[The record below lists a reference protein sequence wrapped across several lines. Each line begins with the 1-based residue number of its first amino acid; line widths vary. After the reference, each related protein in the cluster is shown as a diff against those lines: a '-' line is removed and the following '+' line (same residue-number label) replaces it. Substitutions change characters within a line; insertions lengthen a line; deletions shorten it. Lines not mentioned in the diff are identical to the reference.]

1 MGHRGKTRM
10 KNNQFSKCSARTGA
24 AFLLLIFL
32 VLLVVLGAT
41 QTMVRSEMTTR
52 RSEQGRLRIR
62 SMVTAIDA
70 AQKMSGESTDAV
82 RLPIEPATNEFIE
95 VTIHKND
102 SRVVARWLRGDQVID
117 EMTQKL
123 DMKVESGE

>member
-1 MGHRGKTRM
+1 MN
-10 KNNQFSKCSARTGA
+10 KNQISNRSPRNGA

-52 RSEQGRLRIR
+52 RNEQGRLRIR

-70 AQKMSGESTDAV
+70 AQNMAGESIASV
-82 RLPIEPATNEFIE
+82 RLPIEPASNEFIE
-95 VTIHKND
+95 VTINQDD

-117 EMTQKL
+117 EMTQQL
-123 DMKVESGE
+123 DKKAESGE

>member
-1 MGHRGKTRM
+1 MN
-10 KNNQFSKCSARTGA
+10 KNQILNRSPRNGA

-52 RSEQGRLRIR
+52 RNEQGRLRIR

-70 AQKMSGESTDAV
+70 AQNMAGESTDSV
-82 RLPIEPATNEFIE
+82 RLPIEPAANEFIE
-95 VTIHKND
+95 VTINQD
-102 SRVVARWLRGDQVID
+102 ESRVVARWLRGDQVID
-117 EMTQKL
+117 EMTQQL
-123 DMKVESGE
+123 DKKAESGE

>member
-1 MGHRGKTRM
+1 M
-10 KNNQFSKCSARTGA
+10 NNDHLSKCSARKGA

-70 AQKMSGESTDAV
+70 AQNMTGESTDSV
-82 RLPIEPATNEFIE
+82 RLPIESAANEFIE
-95 VTIHKND
+95 VTVYKND
-102 SRVVARWLRGDQVID
+102 SRVVARWLRGNQVID

-123 DMKVESGE
+123 DIKAESGE